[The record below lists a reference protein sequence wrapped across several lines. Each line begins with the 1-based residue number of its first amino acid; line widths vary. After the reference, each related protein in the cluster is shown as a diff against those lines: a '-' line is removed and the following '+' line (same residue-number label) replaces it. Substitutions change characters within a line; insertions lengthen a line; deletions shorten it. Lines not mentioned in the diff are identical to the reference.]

1 LYHGLAVMNSGNF
14 AGLIGRRK
22 MPSRGK
28 GEGSPADIRQDRAG
42 AKKAGM
48 TQKAFEKSAV
58 DRKADKARMA
68 KKRKR

>member
-1 LYHGLAVMNSGNF
+1 MNSGNF

-22 MPSRGK
+22 MPARGK
-28 GEGSPADIRQDRAG
+28 DEGSPADIRQDRAG

-48 TQKAFEKSAV
+48 TQKAFERSAA

>member
-1 LYHGLAVMNSGNF
+1 
-14 AGLIGRRK
+14 
-22 MPSRGK
+22 MPARGK

-48 TQKAFEKSAV
+48 TQKAFEKSAA

>member
-1 LYHGLAVMNSGNF
+1 MNTSGGF
-14 AGLIGRRK
+14 SGLIGRGTMKGKPKNKIVK
-22 MPSRGK
+22 M

-48 TQKAFEKSAV
+48 TLKAFERSAV

-68 KKRKR
+68 KKGKR